1 MKTSALIMTA
11 DPESPRQMMQVG
23 QIRALDRI
31 NAVLAW
37 CCLGLAAG
45 LAVYHYWAPSM
56 PPAPVLTAHQAPV
69 AVREFVHPSPATDG
83 RTAEIKNLFEP
94 AIALNGT
101 SADLSSQYKVV
112 GIILDR
118 HSQAVLK
125 DRQSGK
131 SFFVHKGDRLGDA
144 VIGDIQDG
152 KVVLS
157 MGDRNWELRP

>member
-1 MKTSALIMTA
+1 MTA
-11 DPESPRQMMQVG
+11 DPESPRQMAQVG
-23 QIRALDRI
+23 QIRALDNI
-31 NAVLAW
+31 NKMLAW
-37 CCLGLAAG
+37 GCLGCAVALAAAYYAPPSNPTVKNT
-45 LAVYHYWAPSM
+45 AVR
-56 PPAPVLTAHQAPV
+56 LEPV
-69 AVREFVHPSPATDG
+69 AVREFVHPFPATEG
-83 RTAEIKNLFEP
+83 RTAQIRDLFEP
-94 AIALNGT
+94 AVTPGGT
-101 SADLSSQYKVV
+101 SADMSSQYKVV